1 MARTGLTPKA
11 TPYGSAA
18 ARTFAPGITA
28 FGSIWTSGC
37 TAGQVDSATGKTIV
51 VGTLV
56 EQARIALD
64 KIRLVLDAAG
74 LPLTAIRAMMQYVP
88 PAALPDMPKLFDM
101 YREAFGGTLPV
112 VNTIVV
118 KSLLRGRALIEIEAV
133 AGKGPITEIEYLP
146 GACGKDSADARAK
159 AVETLTQRGLGWA
172 DVMKTTELMTAAAFT
187 AGGGQAAG
195 KHGGLQVVMPCIA
208 VDGASA
214 QVQLAATR
222 NRNLPVICLSAE
234 GNPAVGGVEQQCRE
248 IYERLG
254 KQLQSM
260 GSSLQ
265 SVVKTT
271 EFVTPAGIGDY
282 RLTADVRREV
292 FDAPYPAATGVIC
305 DRLADP
311 SAQIS
316 VEIIA
321 VRETP

>member
-1 MARTGLTPKA
+1 MARTGLTPKVS
-11 TPYGSAA
+11 PYGNAA
-18 ARTFAPGITA
+18 GRTFAPGITA

-37 TAGQVDSATGKTIV
+37 TAGQVDSASGKTMV

-74 LPLTAIRAMMQYVP
+74 LPLTDIRAMMQYVP
-88 PAALPDMPKLFDM
+88 PAALPDMPKLFEM
-101 YREAFGGTLPV
+101 YREAFGGNLPV
-112 VNTIVV
+112 INTIVV

-146 GACGKDSADARAK
+146 GATGKDRSEAGAK
-159 AVETLTQRGLGWA
+159 ALEALTQRGLSWA
-172 DVMKTTELMTAAAFT
+172 DVMKTTELMTAAALA
-187 AGGGQAAG
+187 AGPAQAAA
-195 KHGGLQVVMPCIA
+195 KNGGLQVVMPCIA
-208 VDGASA
+208 DANAGA

-222 NRNLPVICLSAE
+222 NRDNPVICLSAE
-234 GNPAVGGVEQQCRE
+234 ANPAVGGVAEQCRE

-254 KQLQSM
+254 RQLLSL

-271 EFVTPAGIGDY
+271 EFVTPEGIGDY
-282 RLTADVRREV
+282 RRTADVRREV
-292 FDAPYPAATGVIC
+292 FEAPYPAATGVIC

-316 VEIIA
+316 VEVIA
-321 VRETP
+321 VRESP

>member
-1 MARTGLTPKA
+1 
-11 TPYGSAA
+11 
-18 ARTFAPGITA
+18 
-28 FGSIWTSGC
+28 
-37 TAGQVDSATGKTIV
+37 
-51 VGTLV
+51 
-56 EQARIALD
+56 
-64 KIRLVLDAAG
+64 
-74 LPLTAIRAMMQYVP
+74 
-88 PAALPDMPKLFDM
+88 
-101 YREAFGGTLPV
+101 
-112 VNTIVV
+112 
-118 KSLLRGRALIEIEAV
+118 
-133 AGKGPITEIEYLP
+133 
-146 GACGKDSADARAK
+146 
-159 AVETLTQRGLGWA
+159 
-172 DVMKTTELMTAAAFT
+172 MKTTELLT
-187 AGGGQAAG
+187 AGAFASGAGQAAG
-195 KHGGLQVVMPCIA
+195 KNGGLQVVMPCIA
-208 VDGASA
+208 VDGAGA

-234 GNPAVGGVEQQCRE
+234 GNPVVGGVEQQCRE

-265 SVVKTT
+265 SAVKTT

-321 VRETP
+321 VREQP